1 MISSIDGFPWCVEIL
16 FRSSSP
22 FIIGDCC
29 PLLEAIVEDDVI
41 WIVWVNGSID
51 NWYLD
56 SSSERKYR
64 RPSGIAV

>member
-1 MISSIDGFPWCVEIL
+1 MSEPSQLGGTDFMISSIGGFPWCVEIL

-41 WIVWVNGSID
+41 WIV
-51 NWYLD
+51 
-56 SSSERKYR
+56 
-64 RPSGIAV
+64 